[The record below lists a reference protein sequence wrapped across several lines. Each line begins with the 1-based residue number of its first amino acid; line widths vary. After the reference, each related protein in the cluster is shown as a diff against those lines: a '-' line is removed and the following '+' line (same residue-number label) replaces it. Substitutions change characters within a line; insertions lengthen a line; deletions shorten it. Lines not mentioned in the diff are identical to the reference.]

1 MSRCM
6 LSRKM
11 SREMPPL
18 NLLSQS
24 RSMRECSWEKPRSPD
39 APAGFSAGTCGKASC
54 AHIRT
59 ISPEQPKRFKLKN
72 APPLDRP
79 SIAKQQIIN
88 AASKYPSNRGCFPDW
103 LPYGESCISAP
114 LASDLEPREMM
125 RAAISA
131 WMVKRAPGETS
142 SR

>member
-1 MSRCM
+1 M
-6 LSRKM
+6 LSRRM
-11 SREMPPL
+11 SREMPAL

-39 APAGFSAGTCGKASC
+39 APPGFSAGTCGKASR

-88 AASKYPSNRGCFPDW
+88 AASKYPLESRMFSG
-103 LPYGESCISAP
+103 LVAGYGESCISAP
-114 LASDLEPREMM
+114 LASDLESREMM
-125 RAAISA
+125 RAANNA
-131 WMVKRAPGETS
+131 CVVKRAPGETS